1 MSTIDK
7 IATER
12 FLSDI
17 AKEIEHT
24 LQGMFDTFIG
34 RAITAELIQ
43 EMDQTFT
50 TQLEARYGHLYNQ
63 QQYTFRVN
71 VTPSDISPNNLTLS
85 WGLCERYP
93 IEEESEGF

>member
-1 MSTIDK
+1 MSTINK

-17 AKEIEHT
+17 AKEIERT
-24 LQGMFDTFIG
+24 LQGMSDAFIG

-50 TQLEARYGHLYNQ
+50 TQLESRYGHLYNQ

-85 WGLCERYP
+85 WGLCERYT
-93 IEEESEGF
+93 IEEESKGF